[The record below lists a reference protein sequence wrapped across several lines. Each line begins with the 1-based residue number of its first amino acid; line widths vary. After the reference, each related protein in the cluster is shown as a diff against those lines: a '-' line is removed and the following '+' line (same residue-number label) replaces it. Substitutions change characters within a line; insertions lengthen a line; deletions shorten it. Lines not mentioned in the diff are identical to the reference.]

1 MTPPGRRTAPSAAR
15 VPGARSGEPSSP
27 RLLPSMSTLS
37 KGAPPRRLARPPA
50 APLLRDHHQRRT
62 LSPIVIECQLI
73 AHPDGSLCAAN
84 SSVSGWLGSRMIGCS
99 GLARISIIPR
109 DMELA
114 AELTQDEDPPWERSA
129 VRIDLP

>member
-1 MTPPGRRTAPSAAR
+1 MHLPTMTPPGRRAAPSGGR

-84 SSVSGWLGSRMIGCS
+84 SSVSGWLGSAHDWLFWIG
-99 GLARISIIPR
+99 A
-109 DMELA
+109 DF
-114 AELTQDEDPPWERSA
+114 D
-129 VRIDLP
+129 